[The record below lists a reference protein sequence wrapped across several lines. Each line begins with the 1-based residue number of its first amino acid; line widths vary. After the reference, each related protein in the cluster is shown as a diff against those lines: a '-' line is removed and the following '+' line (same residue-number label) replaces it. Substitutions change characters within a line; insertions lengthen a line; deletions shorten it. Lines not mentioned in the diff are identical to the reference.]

1 MTISLNCSMIDIEVK
16 YGKDMLDKVLQEEFI
31 SILREELVP
40 AMGCTEPI
48 ALAYAAAKGREAL
61 GCEPERINAKC
72 SGNMIKNV
80 RCVTIPNSG
89 GLTGIETACVLGSLA
104 GNPSAGMEV
113 LEKVGNTE
121 RARTKELLEK
131 GCCSVEFLETDIP
144 LHFIIELFARGHTV
158 EVEVRHTHTNI
169 VSVVKDGK
177 VLFEKAKE
185 LADKGYSTDR
195 SRLSLDTIKVFAD
208 EVELAEIRDIYERQI
223 RYNMDIAYEGISG
236 DYGIGIGRML
246 RESYADGVVTRMK
259 AFAAAASEARMGGCD
274 MPVIIN
280 SGSGNQGIASSV
292 PVIVYAREKN
302 IPTEKLY
309 RALAFS
315 SLLTI
320 YQKEFIGKLSA
331 FCGAVSASC
340 ASAAA
345 ITYIAGGT
353 AQQIKATIDNT
364 LANIPGIICDGAKIS
379 CAAKI
384 ASSLDA
390 SMMAHYLAM
399 QGKEYE
405 AYTGILKED
414 AGETISCV
422 GYIGKVGMHQ
432 TDKEIIKMMLESR

>member
-1 MTISLNCSMIDIEVK
+1 MEKT
-16 YGKDMLDKVLQEEFI
+16 LQEEFI
-31 SILREELVP
+31 KIIREELVP

-48 ALAYAAAKGREAL
+48 ALAYAAARGREAL
-61 GCEPERINAKC
+61 GCEPERLIAKC

-89 GLTGIETACVLGSLA
+89 GMTGIAAACILGSVA
-104 GNPSAGMEV
+104 GDPAAGMEV
-113 LEKVGNTE
+113 LEKVDDAGKS
-121 RARTKELLEK
+121 RAKELLERD
-131 GCCSVEFLETDIP
+131 CCSVEFLDSEIP
-144 LHFIIELFARGHTV
+144 LHFIIVMSAGNHTV
-158 EVEVRHTHTNI
+158 EVEVRHIHTNI
-169 VSVVKDGK
+169 VSINKDGS
-177 VLFEKAKE
+177 VIFEKAKE

-195 SRLSLDTIKVFAD
+195 SGLSLEAIKTFAD
-208 EVELAEIRDIYERQI
+208 EVELSLVRDVEVRQI

-236 DYGIGIGRML
+236 NYGLGIGRVI
-246 RESYADGVVTRMK
+246 RESYAEGIVTRMK
-259 AFAAAASEARMGGCD
+259 AYASAASEARMGGCD

-302 IPTEKLY
+302 IPTVKLY
-309 RALAFS
+309 RALIFS

-345 ITYIAGGT
+345 ITYMVGGSIA
-353 AQQIKATIDNT
+353 QIKATIDNT

-384 ASSLDA
+384 ASSIDA
-390 SMMAHYLAM
+390 AMMAHHLAM
-399 QGKEYE
+399 QDRQYA
-405 AYTGILKED
+405 AYTGILKEN

-432 TDKEIIKMMLESR
+432 TDKEIIKLMLG

>member
-1 MTISLNCSMIDIEVK
+1 MEKT
-16 YGKDMLDKVLQEEFI
+16 LQEEFI
-31 SILREELVP
+31 KIIREELVP

-48 ALAYAAAKGREAL
+48 ALAYAAARGREAL
-61 GCEPERINAKC
+61 GCEPERLIAKC

-89 GLTGIETACVLGSLA
+89 GMTGIAAACILGSVA
-104 GNPSAGMEV
+104 GDPAAGMEV
-113 LEKVGNTE
+113 LEKVDDAGKS
-121 RARTKELLEK
+121 RAKELLERD
-131 GCCSVEFLETDIP
+131 CCSVEFLDSDIP
-144 LHFIIELFARGHTV
+144 LHFVIELSGLGHTV
-158 EVEVRHTHTNI
+158 EVEVRHTHMNI
-169 VSVVKDGK
+169 VSIRKDGEA
-177 VLFEKAKE
+177 VFEKTKE
-185 LADKGYSTDR
+185 LAEKGCSSDR
-195 SRLSLDTIKVFAD
+195 SKLSLENIKAFAD
-208 EVELAEIRDIYERQI
+208 EVELPRIQDIYERQI

-236 DYGIGIGRML
+236 DYGIGIGRVL

-302 IPTEKLY
+302 IPKERLY
-309 RALAFS
+309 RSLVFS

-345 ITYIAGGT
+345 ITYLENGSIG
-353 AQQIKATIDNT
+353 QIKATIDNT

-384 ASSLDA
+384 ASA
-390 SMMAHYLAM
+390 V
-399 QGKEYE
+399 
-405 AYTGILKED
+405 D
-414 AGETISCV
+414 AGIVGWQMYRGGQQFYAGDGIVRKGVEETIKTVSRV
-422 GYIGKVGMHQ
+422 GREGMAD
-432 TDKEIIKMMLESR
+432 TDWEILRIMTEKD